1 MTEIKH
7 LKDLTGRRE
16 FALVV
21 RDADLVSATLRQ
33 ALAEAAPG
41 ERPGLE
47 RALEIVADTG
57 TADEGRLCAQ
67 WYRDRLA
74 AAGFTGDIGSVSAL
88 KALRQS
94 ERGLSL
100 LTAVRLQKAAVAH
113 PE

>member
-7 LKDLTGRRE
+7 LKDLTGKRE

-21 RDADLVSATLRQ
+21 RDADLVSAALRQ
-33 ALAEAAPG
+33 ALAEAGPE

-47 RALEIVADTG
+47 RALEIVAATG
-57 TADEGRLCAQ
+57 GADDDQLCAR
-67 WYRDRLA
+67 WFRDRLA
-74 AAGFTGDIGSVSAL
+74 AAGFTGDIGSIAAL